1 MQKGNITHRC
11 YLEPATS
18 LARRVCLKTKKRNAT
33 VRTVSVSKFL
43 VLEMREFHRIAS
55 NHPLLMEKMQQ
66 INLSRASQAF

>member
-1 MQKGNITHRC
+1 MQKGNITQRF

-18 LARRVCLKTKKRNAT
+18 LARRVCLKTKNRNAT
-33 VRTVSVSKFL
+33 VRTVRVSKFL